1 MAKKRQKT
9 TSNER
14 QHYSEEFKREAVQML
29 LDGHSATSIIERLGI
44 PGATMLYRWRREERE
59 RSGPMAA
66 SLETRVHALE
76 EELRRVK
83 TERDILKKC
92 LAIIG
97 RTT

>member
-1 MAKKRQKT
+1 MASKQRNSQSTECK
-9 TSNER
+9 
-14 QHYSEEFKREAVQML
+14 HYSEEFKREAVQML
-29 LDGHSATSIIERLGI
+29 LDGHSATSIIKRLGI

-66 SLETRVHALE
+66 SLESRVHELE

>member
-14 QHYSEEFKREAVQML
+14 KHYSEEFKREAVQML
-29 LDGHSATSIIERLGI
+29 LDGHSAASIVERLGI

-66 SLETRVHALE
+66 SLEMRVHELE